1 MTSEVQLSLS
11 EDMAG
16 VFNSMLLNLDN
27 NHCIV
32 LCIVSVWKGYYG
44 TRLISSHA
52 AFAGSGYNNLADGV
66 HWMWREGS
74 VGGGIMV
81 E

>member
-1 MTSEVQLSLS
+1 MIRVRS
-11 EDMAG
+11 G
-16 VFNSMLLNLDN
+16 
-27 NHCIV
+27 
-32 LCIVSVWKGYYG
+32 LCVSVWKGYYG